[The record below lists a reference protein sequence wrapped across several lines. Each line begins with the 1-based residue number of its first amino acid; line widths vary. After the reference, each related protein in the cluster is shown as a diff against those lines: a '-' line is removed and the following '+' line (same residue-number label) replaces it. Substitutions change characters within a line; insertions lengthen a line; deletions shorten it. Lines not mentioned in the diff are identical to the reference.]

1 MSAKSRQLK
10 ELDWDKINLEML
22 NEIDSENFDIK
33 NDIKFEDSKSEDE
46 VGEYFE
52 KKHHEP
58 YFNRQTPGPV
68 FDRSQFEIYKLH
80 GGSFGGG
87 WCKTD

>member
-1 MSAKSRQLK
+1 MK

-33 NDIKFEDSKSEDE
+33 NDIKSEDSKSEDE

-58 YFNRQTPGPV
+58 YFNRQTQDQCLIDHNLKHINCMLGV
-68 FDRSQFEIYKLH
+68 LVVVGVKQIRIK
-80 GGSFGGG
+80 
-87 WCKTD
+87 